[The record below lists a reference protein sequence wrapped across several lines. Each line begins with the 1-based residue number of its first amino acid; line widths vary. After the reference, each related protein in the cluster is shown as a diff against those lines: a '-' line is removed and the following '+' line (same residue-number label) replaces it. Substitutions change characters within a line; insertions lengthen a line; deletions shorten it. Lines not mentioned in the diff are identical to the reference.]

1 MLQSHGAL
9 REQLTG
15 GQVQCEECHKT
26 FSRRTHLE
34 AHLRSHRNEKPFVC
48 PICSKGFTRKASMEE
63 HVARHKGEKDKECP
77 VRINWG
83 NIFYPIST
91 LKG

>member
-9 REQLTG
+9 REHLTS

-26 FSRRTHLE
+26 FLRRTHLE